1 MTDKEWHR
9 QRGKQMALAYR
20 IWAYCE
26 PRAWDCTIPEIA
38 DELGVSFQRVQKRLL
53 HSGWLDRVR
62 RMERDTFGAAPTRSF
77 LGGLSRIP
85 PDFRTTT
92 GERLL

>member
-26 PRAWDCTIPEIA
+26 PRAWDCTIPEVAEALDTTHARIR
-38 DELGVSFQRVQKRLL
+38 SRLQ

-62 RMERDTFGAAPTRSF
+62 RASPQGDTLPYATRYNASV
-77 LGGLSRIP
+77 GSVGS
-85 PDFRTTT
+85 DFRMAT